1 MTYFVAKI
9 PSLYYKGDAEILPTS
24 FVEESGASEHAR
36 SRTVAPVN
44 VSTRID
50 NKLYIACNYV
60 VIGAESDAEALRIA
74 KTDARFVEMRKTSA
88 TTYIED

>member
-9 PSLYYKGDAEILPTS
+9 PSLYYNGDAEILPTS
-24 FVEESGASEHAR
+24 FVEESMASEHAR

-44 VSTRID
+44 VSTRIND
-50 NKLYIACNYV
+50 TLYIACKYA
-60 VIGAESDAEALRIA
+60 VIGAESEAEALRIA
-74 KTDARFVEMRKTSA
+74 KTDARFVEMRKARA